1 MAEYFGSSKPYVLM
15 ALIVYMIYRV
25 LLRVLYRNGRMRV
38 PVVHEVGMALLAWWL
53 LTLFSA
59 SVSPALGFSLKPS
72 FPGMNLIPVYGTI
85 RMVKESGVGAL
96 FGAFLKYVPIGFLVP
111 FLFRRSRNPGKVLS
125 LCGSAAI
132 FIEVFQLFMPSMAV
146 RLDDI
151 LWALFGG
158 FSGYF
163 LFGLLCMNITG
174 IERMATVKRSRGRQV
189 PIPVRLELELVFL
202 LMLLPVMVQ
211 GTRLEMARVQEVRAQ
226 EEQQAKAA
234 AEAKKAAEEAEA
246 QRLAEEEAK
255 QLKVADS
262 MPELSVEAG
271 AAVLYSVDDDLIL
284 YEKAGI
290 DQETPASTAKL
301 MTALTVLKY

>member
-1 MAEYFGSSKPYVLM
+1 M

-158 FSGYF
+158 S
-163 LFGLLCMNITG
+163 
-174 IERMATVKRSRGRQV
+174 
-189 PIPVRLELELVFL
+189 
-202 LMLLPVMVQ
+202 
-211 GTRLEMARVQEVRAQ
+211 
-226 EEQQAKAA
+226 QAIFCSAFCA
-234 AEAKKAAEEAEA
+234 
-246 QRLAEEEAK
+246 
-255 QLKVADS
+255 
-262 MPELSVEAG
+262 
-271 AAVLYSVDDDLIL
+271 
-284 YEKAGI
+284 
-290 DQETPASTAKL
+290 
-301 MTALTVLKY
+301 